1 MQMLREG
8 GEINVMLDIDNNK
21 MTYEDD
27 KETVRYELDSSFT
40 VRGEGNT

>member
-1 MQMLREG
+1 VNVTKGTDFMQMLREG

-27 KETVRYELDSSFT
+27 KEKCLYYF
-40 VRGEGNT
+40 